1 MDKFQPRFVCE
12 FAAYLMKYESPK
24 NRKEYVSRIEMLCHS
39 YRRGFI
45 SAMET
50 MRGLMD
56 IYEKERF

>member
-12 FAAYLMKYESPK
+12 FATYLMKYENPN
-24 NRKEYVSRIEMLCHS
+24 NRKVYVGRIEMLCHNF
-39 YRRGFI
+39 RRGRI